1 LITCKD
7 FLRELNEF
15 LDETADVS
23 MKKELELHVS
33 QCPNCFVV
41 VDTTRQTL
49 RVFKGAQPQEIPPN
63 VQTRLMEALHRRMS
77 SRKATGTSPE

>member
-1 LITCKD
+1 MITCKD
-7 FLRELNEF
+7 FLRELNEY

-41 VDTTRQTL
+41 VDTTKQTL
-49 RVFKGAQPQEIPPN
+49 RVFKGMEPQEIPST
-63 VQTRLMEALHRRMS
+63 VQTRLMEALQRRMN
-77 SRKATGTSPE
+77 SRRATGTAPE